1 MKISVY
7 NLKVVMVKFGE
18 NHHYLICKERMTP
31 NTYTEVLTG
40 RKIVIE
46 SPKVVE
52 SLSSFYPILA
62 VRNFSTGKPL
72 MLSKKEILEKC
83 IEINI
88 YKGRKKYE
96 EDIKSLHERNKKI
109 NEAKERVEC
118 LSTKERIEETSK
130 KLFPR
135 GGSWGS
141 NEFTKSPTSLIQHL
155 RDENWL
161 ATRLQ
166 SMGLEDVPFL
176 DILEYVATS
185 PEFTKM
191 RYAYELSIVKWQ
203 IEWMRSGGDGWLVP
217 KGYGEDFVMMDENYD
232 IAFRKGIVLT
242 LTAINMNPDV
252 IEEGIERNAD
262 LWRVDLMRSAY
273 HNTYRYPAFCDINL
287 SDIPEDSEHE
297 EKWINL
303 RMYEYYQEHKESV
316 DRYGTPT
323 PEMLITPEEALEL
336 REYLST
342 KHQEKKDYLEK
353 LEESSKDRSRID
365 TIQTLSKTLNN

>member
-18 NHHYLICKERMTP
+18 NYHYLICKERMTP

-40 RKIVIE
+40 RKIVVE
-46 SPKVVE
+46 SPKAVE

-72 MLSKKEILEKC
+72 MLSKKAILEKC

-96 EDIKSLHERNKKI
+96 EDKKLLQERNKKI
-109 NEAKERVEC
+109 AEVKERVEC
-118 LSTKERIEETSK
+118 LSTKERIEATAK

-135 GGSWGS
+135 NGSWGS

-166 SMGLEDVPFL
+166 SMDLEDVPFL

-287 SDIPEDSEHE
+287 SDIPEDPEHE
-297 EKWINL
+297 EKWIKL

-316 DRYGTPT
+316 DRYGKPT
-323 PEMLITPEEALEL
+323 EDMLLTPEEAEEL
-336 REYLST
+336 RVYLAI
-342 KHQEKKDYLEK
+342 KHEEKMADLERAK
-353 LEESSKDRSRID
+353 EKRKSNGE
-365 TIQTLSKTLNN
+365 LSKLKEIDYFA